1 METLSSPFTSSG
13 DQDSFLGLD
22 AEEAFHLSG
31 ASKSSPQWLPAVGI
45 CLLSLV
51 LGGRFTAADLDR
63 VLTPEGLT
71 RCSWD
76 ST

>member
-31 ASKSSPQWLPAVGI
+31 ASKSLPAVGI